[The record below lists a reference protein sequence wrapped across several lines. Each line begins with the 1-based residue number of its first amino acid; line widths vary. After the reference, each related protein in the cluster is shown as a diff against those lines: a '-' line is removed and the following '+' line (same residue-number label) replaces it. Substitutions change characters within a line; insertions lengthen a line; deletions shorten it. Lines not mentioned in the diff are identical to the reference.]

1 MVNAL
6 AHLVTPV
13 LLVSSLGLTGAATR
27 PAAAGGV
34 RGELLP
40 VPRVR
45 PGQQLSVTAVDVSPS
60 GVVAGNAQ
68 VISTAPDG
76 TTSYADSPLQWS
88 APLRDGWR
96 LRRLALPDG
105 ATSGTLAGQTDRGE
119 AAGTLTYDG
128 LTRAA
133 RWSPD
138 GRTTT
143 LIGGDR
149 SRTDAV
155 GPHGPWGVSTS
166 GDGLIAGEAEL
177 VARDGTRTPL
187 RGTPELDAGYRRG
200 VSSIGGPDTALVG
213 VTNGVGQ
220 GTTAAP
226 VLWQAGATVRLPV
239 FSSYFLGPACAS
251 RVQPDGDVAIS
262 GFSNTGG
269 GLPRW
274 LMLRHTGGVPGTDT
288 VLSEATASGPLFAE
302 LTCTPGLTSNS
313 LAPDGGIAGSVTD
326 ADRRRTAAYWNA
338 ANERTTIPLAAGER
352 ATSGVAVAS
361 GGRMVILAEAEDGST
376 SLSLW
381 HHGVRTPLPAPRGFT
396 VASVVE
402 LTEAG
407 LLVANLRDAAGAIR
421 PASWNLRH

>member
-1 MVNAL
+1 MVNML
-6 AHLVTPV
+6 PRLVAPV
-13 LLVSSLGLTGAATR
+13 LLVSSLGLTGAATG
-27 PAAAGGV
+27 PAPAPAPTEHRAPGV

-40 VPRVR
+40 VPPVR
-45 PGQQLSVTAVDVSPS
+45 PGRQLSVTAVDVSPAGS
-60 GVVAGNAQ
+60 VAGNAQ
-68 VISTAPDG
+68 VTTTAADG
-76 TTSYADSPLQWS
+76 TTSAVDSPLQWTT
-88 APLRDGWR
+88 PPRGDWR

-105 ATSGTLAGQTDRGE
+105 ATSG
-119 AAGTLTYDG
+119 DG
-128 LTRAA
+128 L
-133 RWSPD
+133 
-138 GRTTT
+138 
-143 LIGGDR
+143 L
-149 SRTDAV
+149 
-155 GPHGPWGVSTS
+155 
-166 GDGLIAGEAEL
+166 AGEAEL

-213 VTNGVGQ
+213 VTNGIGQ

-251 RVQPDGDVAIS
+251 RVQPDGDIVVS

-274 LMLRHTGGVPGTDT
+274 LLLRHTGGVPGTDT
-288 VLSEATASGPLFAE
+288 VLSEATASGQLFAE

-313 LAPDGGIAGSVTD
+313 LAPDGGIAGSVID
-326 ADRRRTAAYWNA
+326 ADRRRTAAYWDA
-338 ANERTTIPLAAGER
+338 ANQRTTIPLLAGER
-352 ATSGVAVAS
+352 STSGVAAAS

-381 HHGVRTPLPAPRGFT
+381 QHGIRTPLPAPRGFT

-421 PASWNLRH
+421 PASWNLRR